1 MYIYTY
7 LQWSTFVL
15 LRLTIESHTYGTFEN
30 RKENVYSQLPTLD
43 EVPLCEEPVRSIAPK
58 EQAIWAQ
65 VVLSTAVTLTQPFW
79 MWEAATG
86 RSPKMLRL
94 YVNHVW
100 HLHQILWGTIVP
112 RVYCCFSSEKTLQ
125 FPPNQTTLTWRYLNC
140 QRKPAIDP
148 KQHMFSSKIPTG
160 EPLPMIL
167 IKLEM
172 DFYLLLGPR
181 IGLTIL
187 GDKFAASQLFDWHSP
202 QNSTFLIRIIPYG
215 LCFLEALT
223 ILSPLFF
230 DEI

>member
-1 MYIYTY
+1 MVQGSAGFDVYIHLPPVINICVATVDHWKPY
-7 LQWSTFVL
+7 LRNIW
-15 LRLTIESHTYGTFEN
+15 N

-100 HLHQILWGTIVP
+100 HLHQILLGTIVP

-140 QRKPAIDP
+140 QRKPAIP
-148 KQHMFSSKIPTG
+148 NNTCFPAR
-160 EPLPMIL
+160 
-167 IKLEM
+167 
-172 DFYLLLGPR
+172 Y
-181 IGLTIL
+181 
-187 GDKFAASQLFDWHSP
+187 P
-202 QNSTFLIRIIPYG
+202 QANPCPWSW
-215 LCFLEALT
+215 
-223 ILSPLFF
+223 SN
-230 DEI
+230 